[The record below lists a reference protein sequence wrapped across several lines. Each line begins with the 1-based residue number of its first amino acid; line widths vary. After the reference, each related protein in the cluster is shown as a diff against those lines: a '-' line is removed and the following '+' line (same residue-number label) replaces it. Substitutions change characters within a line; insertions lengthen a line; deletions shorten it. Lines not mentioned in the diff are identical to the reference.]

1 MLLYFNFRINGEISP
16 NELFGSNC
24 SSFNKLN
31 EKIKNSN
38 LLNPGSGTNG
48 TDNLSLNELREV
60 VLAMIQRKE
69 EIEQKNKTLIEN
81 YNEEKLKNKG
91 LSDKTSSLEKESK
104 IVKDNYQ
111 SKLQSLEYENNLL
124 KEQLKKYVSAM
135 SMIRSRD
142 ESLTNTDSFKEKI
155 PIMPSQKE
163 NLHRDYSFE
172 AEQYEK
178 KLIQVSKNKSLK
190 FHVLC

>member
-1 MLLYFNFRINGEISP
+1 
-16 NELFGSNC
+16 
-24 SSFNKLN
+24 LN

-38 LLNPGSGTNG
+38 LLNNGGGSNE

-69 EIEQKNKTLIEN
+69 EIEQKNKIIIES
-81 YNEEKLKNKG
+81 YNEEKLKSKG
-91 LSDKTSSLEKESK
+91 LSDKVASLEKESK
-104 IVKDNYQ
+104 MLKDNYHG
-111 SKLQSLEYENNLL
+111 KLQNLEYENNLL

-142 ESLTNTDSFKEKI
+142 DSLVNTEVCKERI
-155 PIMPSQKE
+155 PIMPTQKE

-178 KLIQVSKNKSLK
+178 KLIQVNNK
-190 FHVLC
+190 FAINFFN